1 MKYMKKSLFHI
12 TLFLCYVFSI
22 EASAQKNKMDPQLL
36 PKLKDTSKLTI
47 SPATRTL
54 SLTGNRQRIWMAGSS
69 GTGKTIAAQ
78 WLGSRLGKNVYRVD
92 LAALVSPYIGETE
105 KNLRRLFEKAELA
118 GQVLFFDEAD
128 ALFGK
133 RTGVQDAHDKYANQE
148 VSYLLQKLENYNG
161 IVILATNSRTKE
173 MSHWRTMV
181 RCSS

>member
-1 MKYMKKSLFHI
+1 MNMKKIWIAISLLFASAI
-12 TLFLCYVFSI
+12 THSL
-22 EASAQKNKMDPQLL
+22 SAQKSKLDPQLL
-36 PKLKDTSKLTI
+36 PKLKDTTKLTI
-47 SPATRTL
+47 NPATRTL

-105 KNLRRLFEKAELA
+105 KNLSRVFEKAELA

-148 VSYLLQKLENYNG
+148 VSCLLQKLESYNG
-161 IVILATNSRTKE
+161 LVILATNSRTRE
-173 MSHWRTMV
+173 MSHYLAAFQQLDP
-181 RCSS
+181 

>member
-1 MKYMKKSLFHI
+1 MNMKKIWIAISLLFASAITHSLF
-12 TLFLCYVFSI
+12 
-22 EASAQKNKMDPQLL
+22 AQKSKLDPQLL
-36 PKLKDTSKLTI
+36 PKLKDTTKLSI
-47 SPATRTL
+47 SPATRSL

-92 LAALVSPYIGETE
+92 ISALVSPYIGETE
-105 KNLRRLFEKAELA
+105 KNLSRLFEKAELA

-161 IVILATNSRTKE
+161 LVILATNSRTKE
-173 MSHWRTMV
+173 MSHWLATFQQLDP
-181 RCSS
+181 

>member
-1 MKYMKKSLFHI
+1 MKNFLIAI
-12 TLFLCYVFSI
+12 TILLASAI
-22 EASAQKNKMDPQLL
+22 TNNLSAQKSKMDPQLL
-36 PKLKDTSKLTI
+36 PKLKDTTKLTI

-69 GTGKTIAAQ
+69 GTGKTMTAQ

-92 LAALVSPYIGETE
+92 LAVLVSPYIGETE
-105 KNLRRLFEKAELA
+105 KNLSLVFEKAELA

-161 IVILATNSRTKE
+161 LVIFATNSRTKE
-173 MSHWRTMV
+173 MSHWLAAFQQIDP
-181 RCSS
+181 

>member
-1 MKYMKKSLFHI
+1 MNMKN
-12 TLFLCYVFSI
+12 FLIAIIFLLASAI
-22 EASAQKNKMDPQLL
+22 AHNLSAQKNKMEPQLL
-36 PKLKDTSKLTI
+36 PKLKDTTKLTI

-54 SLTGNRQRIWMAGSS
+54 SLTGTRQRIWMAGSS
-69 GTGKTIAAQ
+69 GTGKTMTAQ

-105 KNLRRLFEKAELA
+105 KNLSRLFEKAELA

-161 IVILATNSRTKE
+161 LVILATNSRTKE
-173 MSHWRTMV
+173 MSHWLAAFQQLDP
-181 RCSS
+181 

>member
-1 MKYMKKSLFHI
+1 MNIKNFLIAIIFLLASAITHSL
-12 TLFLCYVFSI
+12 
-22 EASAQKNKMDPQLL
+22 SAQKSKMDPQLL
-36 PKLKDTSKLTI
+36 PKLKDTTKLTI
-47 SPATRTL
+47 NPATRSL

-92 LAALVSPYIGETE
+92 IAALVSPYIGETE
-105 KNLRRLFEKAELA
+105 KNLNRLFEKAELA

-148 VSYLLQKLENYNG
+148 VSYFMQRLEKYRGLVLVATRYRELLKGFLKLEP
-161 IVILATNSRTKE
+161 
-173 MSHWRTMV
+173 
-181 RCSS
+181 

>member
-1 MKYMKKSLFHI
+1 MKKSLISFTI
-12 TLFLCYVFSI
+12 LLACFLTSNL
-22 EASAQKNKMDPQLL
+22 SAQKASRDPQLL
-36 PKLKDTSKLTI
+36 PKLKDTTKLTI

-54 SLTGNRQRIWMAGSS
+54 SLTGNRQRIWMPGSS

-105 KNLRRLFEKAELA
+105 KNLSRLFEKAELA

-161 IVILATNSRTKE
+161 LVILATNSKTKE
-173 MSHWRTMV
+173 MSHWLAAFQQLDP
-181 RCSS
+181 